1 MNRDLPSAPE
11 SMERFKNVLVI
22 FAGLSTF
29 AMGLVILTAHT
40 AYGDINVGL
49 GPVQEMPDSTLF
61 ITVVVDTI
69 APEDSVNSIE
79 IFITFSN
86 DVFNVIT
93 DEITHEITGSF
104 LFFPNTVGNAVKV
117 AFASASPIE
126 GSGEILRIPFEVID
140 P

>member
-1 MNRDLPSAPE
+1 
-11 SMERFKNVLVI
+11 
-22 FAGLSTF
+22 
-29 AMGLVILTAHT
+29 MGLVILTAHT

-79 IFITFSN
+79 IFITFSS
-86 DVFNVIT
+86 DVFNV
-93 DEITHEITGSF
+93 ITHEITGSF

-126 GSGEILRIPFEVID
+126 GSGEILRIPFGG
-140 P
+140 